1 MGLLKEDLR
10 AIDEMT
16 IVDMLTKFI
25 FDSESVL
32 NEVEQVVIDLVV
44 ETDPSL
50 TNTSRRDVGEFLR
63 AMDVNEMIR
72 LVTQIKVHLDYESD
86 TIIKDKEPYG
96 SSMLQ

>member
-50 TNTSRRDVGEFLR
+50 TNTSRRHVGEFLR